1 MGPDVHPRPLTR
13 STESPRHNASR
24 ASSSRTFAVRTA
36 APRALRERVDVI
48 VAAVIFALFART
60 FLFQAYEVPSGSM
73 EKSVLTGDR
82 LLVNRFVY
90 SEHAA
95 RESALVGHLLPAR
108 ALRRSDV
115 VVFRFPEDPRR
126 DFIKRVVAL
135 PGETVEIRDKRVFV
149 DGEPLSEP
157 YAFHA
162 DDAIWP
168 DDPAIPDDHRLR
180 DQFPELRVPE
190 GTYFVLG
197 DNRDDSNDSRF
208 WGPVPDALIEGRALF
223 VYWSVTPRSSVEPPA
238 RGVPLASPVDLLR
251 RTRWD
256 RAFLP
261 VR

>member
-1 MGPDVHPRPLTR
+1 MGPDVHPRPLT
-13 STESPRHNASR
+13 SAGVHHDPAP
-24 ASSSRTFAVRTA
+24 
-36 APRALRERVDVI
+36 APRPVRERVDVI
-48 VAAVIFALFART
+48 LAAVIFALFART
-60 FLFQAYEVPSGSM
+60 FLFQAYEVPTGSM

-82 LLVNRFVY
+82 LLVNKFVFA
-90 SEHAA
+90 EH
-95 RESALVGHLLPAR
+95 SASATTLLGRLLPAR
-108 ALRRSDV
+108 PLRRGDV

-135 PGETVEIRDKRVFV
+135 PGETVAIRDKRVFV

-162 DDAIWP
+162 DDATWP
-168 DDPAIPDDHRLR
+168 DDPAIADVRRLR
-180 DQFPELRVPE
+180 DQLPEVRVPE

-208 WGPVPDALIEGRALF
+208 WGPVSDALIEGRALF
-223 VYWSVTPRSSVEPPA
+223 VYWSVTPRSSVAPPA
-238 RGVPLASPVDLLR
+238 RGVPLASPIDLLR

-256 RAFLP
+256 RSFLP